1 MGNRHI
7 TKKTIKG
14 KEGLH
19 PGSRKAAQLTRV
31 NLRTDKLKQQA
42 KARKDY
48 AEAKLQRPLFFL
60 HALSSPNPLSL
71 PSLQALITEVYIA
84 RHDDRINELISERRP
99 GRPKSKEL
107 LELEEVKKREMAEYD
122 TGMEVPD
129 LTDAPTVRLMYTW
142 LTNDTSIAHSHVD
155 LLRLIRVSAH
165 HTTTD
170 GSAENGVVLVRKGRA
185 EQMGLGVPILGE
197 DEGAEGE
204 DWTELMKE
212 GKKEGMEVESR

>member
-60 HALSSPNPLSL
+60 HSLTSPHPLSL
-71 PSLQALITEVYIA
+71 PSLKALITEVYIA
-84 RHDDRINELISERRP
+84 RHDDRINELMGERRP

-107 LELEEVKKREMAEYD
+107 MELEEVKKREMAEYE

-142 LTNDTSIAHSHVD
+142 LSNDTSIAHSHVD
-155 LLRLIRVSAH
+155 LLRLIRISAN
-165 HTTTD
+165 TTMD
-170 GSAENGVVLVRKGRA
+170 GGAENGIVLVRKGRA

-204 DWTELMKE
+204 DWTELIND
-212 GKKEGMEVESR
+212 GSAKEGMDIESK